1 MTPIISPWFIYLL
14 SIVNLI
20 KTFFILF
27 AIIAGIGMA
36 AGFFSWSLCATGNDE
51 YEELESSKK
60 LAKISTPL
68 FILFLTLAIF
78 IPSRNTLIGIYVTKH
93 ITTNNIKKGLEIGR
107 VAKEEIKKDVID
119 LINAITN
126 KKEINNEKT
135 KR

>member
-1 MTPIISPWFIYLL
+1 VVYL
-14 SIVNLI
+14 SAFNSKFNKNLFY
-20 KTFFILF
+20 T
-27 AIIAGIGMA
+27 
-36 AGFFSWSLCATGNDE
+36 LCNNCGNRNGSGTGNDE

-78 IPSRNTLIGIYVTKH
+78 IPSRNTLIGMYVTKH
-93 ITTNNIKKGLEIGR
+93 ITTNNIKKGLEIGK

-126 KKEINNEKT
+126 KKEINKEINAKEK
-135 KR
+135 